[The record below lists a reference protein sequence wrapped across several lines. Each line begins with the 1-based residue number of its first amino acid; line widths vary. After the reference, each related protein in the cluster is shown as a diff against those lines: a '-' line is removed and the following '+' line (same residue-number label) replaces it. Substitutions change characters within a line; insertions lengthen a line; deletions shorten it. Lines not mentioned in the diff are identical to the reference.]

1 MSLSPQYKEKRA
13 QRRLPA
19 ANLKAHLKR
28 KQGLFTRWS
37 EIEVVDFNMSGLALK
52 LPSEPEFGDKLNFK
66 LILEMDI
73 GDIKV
78 NQLEAKVVN
87 KVSTDREGVWRVG
100 VIFSGQTKQSSDTVK
115 QLERVNQIL
124 EKHDAITDRIKR
136 GA

>member
-78 NQLEAKVVN
+78 NQLLELLDANKNDEALKMLHQ
-87 KVSTDREGVWRVG
+87 
-100 VIFSGQTKQSSDTVK
+100 IFQDLSDIA
-115 QLERVNQIL
+115 ESNW
-124 EKHDAITDRIKR
+124 
-136 GA
+136 